1 MQLCLNIGGLAQ
13 GTGRMVNSL
22 KSLCLQFTIRIVGI
36 EWCLLLGCGIRPA
49 WKPRPRLT
57 LGLGWMR
64 YQVVPWILSYLMQ
77 KSNMVWVGGWEWSIE
92 ARRRRTDRRDERLQA
107 LLVRRGAVG
116 GALQQLGRQLTRT
129 PPVIGRFRRA
139 EAV

>member
-13 GTGRMVNSL
+13 GTGQMVNSL

-36 EWCLLLGCGIRPA
+36 EWCLLLGCGIGPA

-77 KSNMVWVGGWEWSIE
+77 KSNMVWVGGLGSSFVS
-92 ARRRRTDRRDERLQA
+92 RLLA
-107 LLVRRGAVG
+107 LCVWGSWINGVRIVNAACRVG
-116 GALQQLGRQLTRT
+116 IK
-129 PPVIGRFRRA
+129 P
-139 EAV
+139 